1 MLDKCIQAQEGQ
13 LGHTRSFC
21 ASGRESRTSIDL
33 MIYLSFAQTKSADE
47 RIAVA
52 IDPDVRRPARGR
64 TS

>member
-1 MLDKCIQAQEGQ
+1 MQ
-13 LGHTRSFC
+13 LRSVPAD
-21 ASGRESRTSIDL
+21 ASDPGRADGRESRTSIDL